1 MFEVKKEDYATTN
14 WLNAPVKG
22 DASET
27 ALVKFF

>member
-1 MFEVKKEDYATTN
+1 MFEVAKADYKDTI